1 MAGKRPAE
9 EAPSSGKRPEDS
21 ASKAEAWF
29 ARLCPADCIG
39 EGAYGS
45 VFRKKDE
52 DGRPVAV
59 KRIKMDP
66 ADGVPLSTVRE
77 LACLKGLGTHP
88 NILRLLQVKH
98 VPCNGMESINIV
110 TDLHDSDLHTY
121 LRELDAPPS
130 GDLLKSLM
138 HQMLSGMH
146 FAHKN
151 GVIQPLRVACVASS
165 FSLQLHPLS
174 HPSSTQVLHRDLKP
188 QNVLISAPTVAGQ
201 PPRVVLADFG
211 LGRTVSHPHRA
222 YSHEVST

>member
-1 MAGKRPAE
+1 MSGKRPAE
-9 EAPSSGKRPEDS
+9 GGPDASASKAGHS

-29 ARLCPADCIG
+29 ARLSPADQIG

-45 VFRKKDE
+45 VFKQKDQ

-77 LACLKGLGTHP
+77 LACLHGLGTHP

-121 LRELDAPPS
+121 LRGLDAPPS
-130 GDLLKSLM
+130 GMLLKSLM
-138 HQMLSGMH
+138 HQMLSGLH

-151 GVIQPLRVACVASS
+151 GVSQPGT
-165 FSLQLHPLS
+165 P
-174 HPSSTQVLHRDLKP
+174 PSSCVLC
-188 QNVLISAPTVAGQ
+188 NVP
-201 PPRVVLADFG
+201 
-211 LGRTVSHPHRA
+211 
-222 YSHEVST
+222 